1 MEESL
6 AIHACSLWE
15 WTGHIYLLTHDLNY
29 CMMYHEGGS
38 GREVE
43 ASLSS
48 YPQCDLVGGVDCV
61 LDVLILR
68 KCNRTESFQNP
79 LNGEC
84 FLPPGCTAVRQY
96 TYTSNVC

>member
-29 CMMYHEGGS
+29 YMMYHEGGS

-48 YPQCDLVGGVDCV
+48 YPQCDLVGG
-61 LDVLILR
+61 
-68 KCNRTESFQNP
+68 E
-79 LNGEC
+79 G
-84 FLPPGCTAVRQY
+84 GGG
-96 TYTSNVC
+96 